1 MINICSKLNFT
12 KLFLL
17 ISKLDN
23 LVKCYRSGSR
33 NSQLLTDSWSLKLAI
48 STLLAV
54 LYKLVTEPYKRI
66 ISLASRLSQKNPLET
81 LENEISSLKALLG
94 ETNDLKSFN
103 DSKSLYLDFQPK
115 NVENFEVIIF
125 ILLTAIAI
133 SGQFEIGMMHIEFFF
148 RVSTSY

>member
-1 MINICSKLNFT
+1 M
-12 KLFLL
+12 
-17 ISKLDN
+17 
-23 LVKCYRSGSR
+23 
-33 NSQLLTDSWSLKLAI
+33 AI
-48 STLLAV
+48 WTLLAV

-66 ISLASRLSQKNPLET
+66 ISLASRLSQKNPLES

-94 ETNDLKSFN
+94 ETNDFKSLN

-133 SGQFEIGMMHIEFFF
+133 SGQFEIGMMHIDILV
-148 RVSTSY
+148 RVSTSYQGMIHLYYILWNNIMESYFRDTNIEGPDSKKQADHC